1 MEAITRDIR
10 KIMQLLKEGNTVVL
24 NNVFM
29 TYENEN
35 KFKIEYTYNGENKIY
50 FQKRNWIKNFIK
62 KDYLNQYLYLIRK
75 VS

>member
-1 MEAITRDIR
+1 MEAIIRDIR
-10 KIMQLLKEGNTVVL
+10 KVMSFLKEGDTVVL

-62 KDYLNQYLYLIRK
+62 KDYLNQDLYLIRK
-75 VS
+75 AN